1 MKTTN
6 QKYFNAQE
14 RLVKLLS
21 RKKQPILRE
30 EVMALKNIGTVPF
43 NCMVNLLATKTYL
56 KQGATGRARM
66 TYAWNGAKPSKRIVE
81 GMQRAMRLDRMKH
94 EQKKAKAES
103 VIQMPQKNNLEQQ
116 VAQLQKAVE
125 GMRPLFINVR
135 DNYEGEFE
143 TVRANTQNITRLW
156 NSMHQLERTI
166 EDMEEKC
173 SSGYYFDWLKPVK
186 KPSLLS
192 RLLNAIKWQWRKD
205 SVRLFVYTSLAWI
218 TICSA
223 VLTYYNGL
231 SWIL

>member
-30 EVMALKNIGTVPF
+30 EVEALKNIGTVPF

-94 EQKKAKAES
+94 EQKKAQATSMKEVAIET
-103 VIQMPQKNNLEQQ
+103 QQKNNLEQQ

-135 DNYEGEFE
+135 DNYEGNFD
-143 TVRANTQNITRLW
+143 TVRSNTQNITNLW
-156 NSMHQLERTI
+156 EQLFQLERTV
-166 EDMEEKC
+166 EQNDKT
-173 SSGYYFDWLKPVK
+173 

-192 RLLNAIKWQWRKD
+192 RFSFAVKRFWNAKSSFRY
-205 SVRLFVYTSLAWI
+205 FVYYSLAWL
-218 TICSA
+218 TISAA

>member
-6 QKYFNAQE
+6 QKYFNAQKQ
-14 RLVKLLS
+14 LVKLLS

-30 EVMALKNIGTVPF
+30 EVEALKNIGTVPW
-43 NCMVNLLATKTYL
+43 NAMVNLIATKTYL

-66 TYAWNGAKPSKRIVE
+66 SYAWNGTKPSAKIADN
-81 GMQRAMRLDRMKH
+81 MQRAMRLDRMKH
-94 EQKKAKAES
+94 DRKKAQATSMKEVAIET
-103 VIQMPQKNNLEQQ
+103 QQKNNLEQQ

-135 DNYEGEFE
+135 DNYESYAEKINKHNE
-143 TVRANTQNITRLW
+143 RL
-156 NSMHQLERTI
+156 NDIDHEIHGIEER
-166 EDMEEKC
+166 C
-173 SSGYYFDWLKPVK
+173 SSGYYFDWLRPVE

-192 RLLNAIKWQWRKD
+192 RFFKEVKWQWRKD

>member
-94 EQKKAKAES
+94 EQKKAQATSMKEVAIET
-103 VIQMPQKNNLEQQ
+103 QQKNNLEQQ
-116 VAQLQKAVE
+116 VAQLKKAVE

-135 DNYEGEFE
+135 DNYEGNWDDI
-143 TVRANTQNITRLW
+143 RNNTAGVNKLWENIHR
-156 NSMHQLERTI
+156 LERMIRCNEHNIKT
-166 EDMEEKC
+166 
-173 SSGYYFDWLKPVK
+173 

-192 RLLNAIKWQWRKD
+192 RARSTVKRFWNAKSSFRY
-205 SVRLFVYTSLAWI
+205 FVYYSLAWL
-218 TICSA
+218 TISAA